1 MLPVE
6 FGRYTSADFEQ
17 KVMPF
22 AQFLERCVLARDGR
36 VAYLAH
42 TPLLQLVP
50 ALAADVERPAGVP
63 AACEVNAWLGPAAT
77 VSPLHT
83 DPRDNVFVQV
93 VGSKLVLLQLRRC
106 VVVLWLFARHIR
118 I

>member
-6 FGRYTSADFEQ
+6 FGRYTSADFTQ

-22 AQFLERCVLARDGR
+22 AHYLDSCVLAAGAP

-42 TPLLQLVP
+42 TPLLQLAP
-50 ALAADVERPAGVP
+50 ALAADVVRPNGVTGG
-63 AACEVNAWLGPAAT
+63 CEINAWLGPAGT

-93 VGSKLVLLQLRRC
+93 VGSKLVLLQLSGSVGFC
-106 VVVLWLFARHIR
+106 VCVFD
-118 I
+118 